1 MTINLGKSKGHK
13 NGRNFFF
20 EFQFVIGIPCGAPQH
35 SAASNGAGHVGRSR
49 GGPLGGPFAKKN
61 SKA

>member
-1 MTINLGKSKGHK
+1 MTITV
-13 NGRNFFF
+13 F
-20 EFQFVIGIPCGAPQH
+20 EFKFDIGIPCGAPQH

-49 GGPLGGPFAKKN
+49 GGPRGGSFAKKN